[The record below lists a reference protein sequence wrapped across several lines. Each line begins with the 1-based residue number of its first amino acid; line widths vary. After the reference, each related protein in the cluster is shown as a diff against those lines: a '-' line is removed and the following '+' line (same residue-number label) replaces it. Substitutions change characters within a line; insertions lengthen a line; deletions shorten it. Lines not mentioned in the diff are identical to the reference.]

1 MDRRLTPDIFA
12 RLGTRPIIN
21 ASGIYTDLGGSRLSP
36 TVWAAMAES
45 NKQYV
50 RMVDLLESSGRILA
64 AHLGA
69 EAGRVTTGAAA
80 SIVLMVSAAITDGD
94 GAASER
100 LPDTTGLRD
109 EIVLQRNH
117 RYKYDR
123 QIPLTGARLVLA
135 GTEAGTSEAELETA
149 IGPKTAALYV
159 PAHLDGAGHTVP
171 LARVVAIAR
180 RHGLKVLVDAAYMC
194 WPLEAMPGYV
204 AAGADLVCFSAKYFG
219 GPNAGGFMV
228 GTRAMIDAVT
238 ANNFTRY
245 ESGPHLTIGRVFKI
259 DRQTVVGVV
268 TAFEEWRAAD
278 HPARWARYAKLVEQL
293 RGHLAGLPGVTT
305 AARYFTMDERLVP
318 DPVNSLVLELAAGH
332 RLTHAALGRHL
343 AEGNP
348 SIACDV
354 QADKLIFCFDAISDE
369 EVDTVGTRLL
379 EVLSS

>member
-1 MDRRLTPDIFA
+1 MDRSLTPDIFA

-21 ASGIYTDLGGSRLSP
+21 ACGIYTDLGGSRLAP

-45 NKQYV
+45 NRHYV
-50 RMVDLLESSGRILA
+50 RMVDLLESSGRLLA
-64 AHLGA
+64 GYLGA

-80 SIVLMVSAAITDGD
+80 SIVLMVSAAITGVD

-100 LPDTTGLRD
+100 LPDTTGLRN
-109 EIVLQRNH
+109 EVVLQRNQ

-123 QIPLTGARLVLA
+123 QIPMTGASLVLA
-135 GTEAGTSEAELETA
+135 GTEAGTSEAELEAA

-171 LARVVAIAR
+171 LERVVAIAR

-228 GTRAMIDAVT
+228 GTQAMIDAVT

-245 ESGPHLTIGRVFKI
+245 ESGPHLTIGRVFKL

-278 HPARWARYAKLVEQL
+278 HQARWARYARLVELL
-293 RGHLAGLPGVTT
+293 RGRLNGVAGVT
-305 AARYFTMDERLVP
+305 AVARYFTMDERLVP

-332 RLTHAALGRHL
+332 RLTHAELGRLL
-343 AEGNP
+343 AEGDP
-348 SIACDV
+348 SIACV
-354 QADKLIFCFDAISDE
+354 VEADRLIFCFDAISDE
-369 EVDTVGTRLL
+369 EVATVGTRLL
-379 EVLSS
+379 ELLGD

>member
-343 AEGNP
+343 AEANP

-354 QADKLIFCFDAISDE
+354 QADKLIFCFDAIGDE

-379 EVLSS
+379 EVLSG